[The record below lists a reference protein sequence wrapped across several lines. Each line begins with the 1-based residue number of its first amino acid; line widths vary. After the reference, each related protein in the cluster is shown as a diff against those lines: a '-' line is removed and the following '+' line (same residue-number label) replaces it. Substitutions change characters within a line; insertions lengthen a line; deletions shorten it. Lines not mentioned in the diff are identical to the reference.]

1 MAFLMIKL
9 KEKESHLIANMK
21 NVSYILIF
29 IFTVSCTSNT
39 ILEKPKDLIS
49 KDTMSLLIQEMMISS
64 SAKYVKNKKLEK
76 KIEYMSL
83 VYNQFK
89 IDSIRFQTSN
99 LYYMSTIDLYRE
111 IFEDAKA
118 SLEKQ
123 KTFYEEINN
132 RRDSIK
138 SDSLE
143 KVRKKHKK
151 KFEKLDSLKA
161 TDLEIKTPI

>member
-1 MAFLMIKL
+1 MIKL

-21 NVSYILIF
+21 NISYLLIS
-29 IFTVSCTSNT
+29 IFMISCTSNT

-49 KDTMSLLIQEMMISS
+49 KDTMSLLIQQMMISS

-83 VYNQFK
+83 VYDQFK

-111 IFEDAKA
+111 IF
-118 SLEKQ
+118 
-123 KTFYEEINN
+123 
-132 RRDSIK
+132 
-138 SDSLE
+138 
-143 KVRKKHKK
+143 
-151 KFEKLDSLKA
+151 
-161 TDLEIKTPI
+161 

>member
-1 MAFLMIKL
+1 
-9 KEKESHLIANMK
+9 
-21 NVSYILIF
+21 
-29 IFTVSCTSNT
+29 
-39 ILEKPKDLIS
+39 
-49 KDTMSLLIQEMMISS
+49 
-64 SAKYVKNKKLEK
+64 
-76 KIEYMSL
+76 MSL
-83 VYNQFK
+83 VYDQFK

-118 SLEKQ
+118 NLEKQ

-138 SDSLE
+138 SDSLG
-143 KVRKKHKK
+143 KVREKHKK

-161 TDLEIKTPI
+161 ADLEIKTPI